1 MEYLDDDAL
10 NIYADGSC
18 LPRPRRG
25 GMGVRFVVTG
35 EDGEEQTE
43 DFCLPGRKGATNNQM
58 ELEAC
63 IRALDIGLGR
73 RSPFDLRRYR
83 KAVLFTDSSYVAGNL
98 NNALFTWP
106 ASSWS
111 GKDGKPIQNGELWI
125 ELARRITGS
134 AIPVRIKWIPGKSS
148 PHAKAVDR
156 LAKQSAKEAAAAP
169 STPVRVRRKKSPNTV
184 DPGSVGMDG
193 QEIRIHISE
202 DKLLRPQRHYRYRYS
217 VVSEDSPYFELVDF
231 IHSDH
236 MLSAGHT
243 YDVRFNDD
251 RKNPWIVEV
260 LGELQLR
267 TRRAQLEP
275 GFSFPAKREQ
285 DGMAPRWPRD
295 LASGARNGTG

>member
-10 NIYADGSC
+10 NIYTDGSC

-25 GMGVRFVVTG
+25 GMGVRFVFTG
-35 EDGEEQTE
+35 ADGKEQIEDH
-43 DFCLPGRKGATNNQM
+43 CLPGRKGSTNNQM

-73 RSPFDLRRYR
+73 RTTFDLSRYR
-83 KAVLFTDSSYVAGNL
+83 KAVLFTDSSYVEGNL
-98 NNALFTWP
+98 NNALFNWP
-106 ASSWS
+106 ASSWT

-125 ELARRITGS
+125 ELAKRITGS
-134 AIPVRIKWIPGKSS
+134 PIPVRIKWIPGKSS
-148 PHAKAVDR
+148 HHAKAVDK
-156 LAKQSAKEAAAAP
+156 LAKQSAREAVDT
-169 STPVRVRRKKSPNTV
+169 SFTPVRVRRKKSPNPV

-193 QEIRIHISE
+193 QEIRVYISE
-202 DKLLRPQRHYRYRYS
+202 DKLLRPQRYYRYRYS

-231 IHSDH
+231 IHSHH

-260 LGELQLR
+260 LGEVKP
-267 TRRAQLEP
+267 E
-275 GFSFPAKREQ
+275 E
-285 DGMAPRWPRD
+285 
-295 LASGARNGTG
+295 